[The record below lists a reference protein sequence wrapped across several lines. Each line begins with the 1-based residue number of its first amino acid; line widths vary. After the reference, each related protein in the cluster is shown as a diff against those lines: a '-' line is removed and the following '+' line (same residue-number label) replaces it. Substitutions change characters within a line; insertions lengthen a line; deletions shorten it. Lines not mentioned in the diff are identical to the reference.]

1 MMDLGHLVQQVLQ
14 EPALQEGH
22 WLEWKS
28 EADLRQGVWQARAG
42 RFILG
47 AANRPRP
54 AATGPYDGNAFLML
68 GVEPGR
74 VMGTNVVDPAR
85 ITQALVRYLGS
96 VGPHYSLDY
105 VTIDGVAVAVFTVPA
120 PPTGN
125 RPYLARGTF
134 SGEREEIRDGRI
146 YIRRSGTTAEAT
158 AAEIDEMLAERVA
171 ARVAAG
177 PMWPMQTEPV
187 WRDGNT
193 LHVHK
198 RHGDRV
204 ILYEADAYTNL
215 AEMAAIRPPLPEP
228 LPTDV
233 TERVVLFDQL
243 LDLADAEPY
252 QAVKE
257 TWAPLRA
264 IVVEIYEQTGR
275 SLPMPGFKVVDMVT
289 QIAEDE
295 IVEPRWVDVAY
306 ALYYWSIDQTP
317 ETLAATP
324 GLAKTYVSL
333 AKALAAALLLIPK
346 PHRDRKELD

>member
-1 MMDLGHLVQQVLQ
+1 MDLGQLVRRVLQ
-14 EPALQEGH
+14 EHALQEGH

-28 EADLRQGVWQARAG
+28 DADLGRRVWQARAA

-47 AANRPRP
+47 AANRSRA
-54 AATGPYDGNAFLML
+54 AATGPYEGNAFLLL

-74 VMGTNVVDPAR
+74 AIGTNNVDTALV
-85 ITQALVRYLGS
+85 TQALVRYLGS

-158 AAEIDEMLAERVA
+158 ADEIDEMLAERVA

-177 PMWPMQTEPV
+177 PMWPMQAEPV

-204 ILYEADAYTNL
+204 MIYEADAYTNL

-228 LPTDV
+228 LPADV
-233 TERVVLFDQL
+233 AERVAVFDRL
-243 LDLADAEPY
+243 LDLADAEPH
-252 QAVKE
+252 QAVEE

-264 IVVEIYEQTGR
+264 IVVQVYEQTGR

-289 QIAEDE
+289 QLAEDG

-306 ALYYWSIDQTP
+306 PLYYWRIEQTP
-317 ETLAATP
+317 ETLATNP
-324 GLAKTYVSL
+324 GLAKTYILL
-333 AKALAAALLLIPK
+333 AKALAAALLLTTK
-346 PHRDRKELD
+346 PHEDRKRS